1 MTGTGT
7 AQEPGLDRTLGL
19 WQVTASGVGI
29 IVGAGIYVLVGDAVA
44 IAGARTWM
52 GFALAA
58 GLSVLT
64 GLSYAELTSMYPKA
78 GAEFE
83 YARHTFPAWVAFVVG
98 WIMFVGLIVAAAAVS
113 LGFGRYLGRFVDV
126 GPTGGGLL
134 LLALVGGVAWAGIRR
149 SARLTVA
156 LSLVQVGGLLY
167 VIVIGV
173 PHVGQVDLLAGT
185 GGTRG
190 VLAAA
195 ALVFFAFIGFDEV
208 ITLAE
213 ETKDPT
219 RTVPRALL
227 LALGISTVL
236 YVGVAIAAV
245 SVIGPSALGAS
256 ERPLAEVIDHALGG
270 PGADVLAIIALT
282 ATTNTTLLCITA
294 TSRLQ
299 YGMATA
305 RALPSAFTQLGPRS
319 RAPRRAIA
327 VSVIVAGAFVLIGD
341 LTLIASVTDLAVYLV
356 FVAVNLA
363 VVVLRFRAPDRPR
376 PFRSP
381 LAVGRVPVLPVAGLV
396 AVVVMIPAL
405 QWEAL
410 VMGLGLCLSGLVGYI
425 WFGRRMEDAEDPARD
440 GGS

>member
-1 MTGTGT
+1 VSGTGST
-7 AQEPGLDRTLGL
+7 PEGGLDRTLGL

-44 IAGARTWM
+44 LAGARTWM
-52 GFALAA
+52 AFVLAA

-64 GLSYAELTSMYPKA
+64 GLSYAELTSMYPRS

-83 YARHTFPAWVAFVVG
+83 YARHAFPAWVAFVVG
-98 WIMFVGLIVAAAAVS
+98 WVMIAGLVVAAAAVS

-126 GPTGGGLL
+126 GPTVGGLF
-134 LLALVGGVAWAGIRR
+134 LLAVVAVVAWAGIRR

-156 LSLVQVGGLLY
+156 LSLIQVGGLLY
-167 VIVIGV
+167 VMVIGL
-173 PHVGQVDLLAGT
+173 PHIGQVDLLDGSS
-185 GGTRG
+185 GSGG

-219 RTVPRALL
+219 RIVPRALL

-245 SVIGPSALGAS
+245 SVIGPDAVASS

-270 PGADVLAIIALT
+270 RGADVLAAMALI
-282 ATTNTTLLCITA
+282 ATTNTTLLCVTA
-294 TSRLQ
+294 ASRLQ
-299 YGMATA
+299 FGMGSAH
-305 RALPSAFTQLGPRS
+305 ALPIVFTRLGDRS
-319 RAPRRAIA
+319 RAPRVAIA
-327 VSVIVAGAFVLIGD
+327 VSVLIAAGFVLIGD

-356 FVAVNLA
+356 FIAVNLA
-363 VVVLRFRAPDRPR
+363 VVILRFRSPDHPR
-376 PFRSP
+376 PFRTP
-381 LAVGRVPVLPVAGLV
+381 FAIGRFPVLPVAGLL
-396 AVVVMIPAL
+396 AVLVMIPAL
-405 QWEAL
+405 RWEAL
-410 VMGLGLCLSGLVGYI
+410 VMGGGLCLLGLGAYA
-425 WFGRRMEDAEDPARD
+425 WFGRKMNV
-440 GGS
+440 S